1 MWNKTGLVSFKALSR
16 NSFPGTEEDCEILA
30 RFVGDPSTP
39 RMQVK
44 LNIDVAVNDINPSG
58 WTKRTIGKPKSRL
71 QLNFC
76 TSEWDSSVVIV
87 TWLRDKQP
95 RKSGSILC
103 RGQEIFYPIEIEAH
117 PFCVPDVGGPGREA
131 YYLVQ

>member
-16 NSFPGTEEDCEILA
+16 NSFPGTEEDHEILA

-39 RMQVK
+39 SMQVK
-44 LNIDVAVNDINPSG
+44 LSIDVAVNDINPSG
-58 WTKRTIGKPKSRL
+58 RTKRTIGKPKSRL
-71 QLNFC
+71 QLNVC

-87 TWLRDKQP
+87 TWLRDKRP

-103 RGQEIFYPIEIEAH
+103 RGQEIFYLI
-117 PFCVPDVGGPGREA
+117 
-131 YYLVQ
+131 